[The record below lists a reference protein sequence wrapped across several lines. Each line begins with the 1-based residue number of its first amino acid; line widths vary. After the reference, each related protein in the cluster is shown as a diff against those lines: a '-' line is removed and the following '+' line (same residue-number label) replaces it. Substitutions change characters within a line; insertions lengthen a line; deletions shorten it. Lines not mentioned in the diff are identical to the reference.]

1 MSAAT
6 NSKNLTQKDADQSV
20 RASYNDVNA
29 TLGVDGFLTGA
40 VGRRIAQAIT
50 TTTIANDT
58 AVFTFSENTGATV
71 LYQFTIVYTDGT
83 RTTMLTATRTL

>member
-6 NSKNLTQKDADQSV
+6 NSKNLTQKDADQSI

-29 TLGVDGFLTGA
+29 TIGVDGFLVAA

-50 TTTIANDT
+50 TTTVPNDT
-58 AVFTFSENTGATV
+58 AVFNFYENSGATT
-71 LYQFTIVYTDGT
+71 LYQITIVYTDGT
-83 RTTMLTATRTL
+83 RTTMLTATRTA